1 MKRLRIIGVAAAT
14 LAAALVTGIP
24 AATASPAAAGLATDD
39 RGFQAAAAGPYQ
51 IRFEHNG
58 KCVDNYK
65 GWAALGNK
73 IQQWTCARPGEP
85 NFNNQRWTFEW
96 TSGGWAKIRNVGTG
110 TIGHPSGWCLDI
122 AVNTGGNG
130 DLIQLSPCN
139 GAVEWYGTML
149 LAPHDQTPNWYQLH
163 PRTMSM
169 CADMPHSSTANG
181 VQLQQWQC
189 VLGNHQQ
196 HLTWS

>member
-1 MKRLRIIGVAAAT
+1 MAATVLLAT
-14 LAAALVTGIP
+14 LATSG
-24 AATASPAAAGLATDD
+24 AATATSPAAGGVTSDG
-39 RGFQAAAAGPYQ
+39 RGVEAAAAGPYQ
-51 IRFEHNG
+51 IRFEHSG

-65 GWAALGNK
+65 GWAAIGNK

-110 TIGHPSGWCLDI
+110 TTGHPSGWCLDI
-122 AVNTGGNG
+122 SYNTGGNG
-130 DLIQLSPCN
+130 DLIELAPCDSS
-139 GAVEWYGTML
+139 VEWYGTML
-149 LAPHDQTPNWYQLH
+149 PSPHPRSPDWYQLH
-163 PRTMSM
+163 PRTLSM
-169 CADMPHSSTANG
+169 CADMPHSSQVNG
-181 VQLQQWQC
+181 TQLQQWQC